1 MTVPAT
7 EYDWDEGRVVP
18 VTLPEVEGHYAL
30 CAVANDDYAG
40 AATVLF
46 EVDRTPPLF
55 QPGASVEDLGDGN
68 VTVFPFLNP
77 PELST
82 VRFTWVPGDAEC
94 PAPETFQDFFIV
106 PLTLMA
112 DQLPAT
118 YCIYGLDQAGN
129 ATDVVR
135 IPLDG

>member
-1 MTVPAT
+1 M
-7 EYDWDEGRVVP
+7 
-18 VTLPEVEGHYAL
+18 
-30 CAVANDDYAG
+30 
-40 AATVLF
+40 
-46 EVDRTPPLF
+46 
-55 QPGASVEDLGDGN
+55 
-68 VTVFPFLNP
+68 
-77 PELST
+77 
-82 VRFTWVPGDAEC
+82 PGDAEC

>member
-1 MTVPAT
+1 M
-7 EYDWDEGRVVP
+7 
-18 VTLPEVEGHYAL
+18 
-30 CAVANDDYAG
+30 
-40 AATVLF
+40 LF
-46 EVDRTPPLF
+46 SVDRTPPLF
-55 QPGASVEDLGDGN
+55 PAGVDIEDLGGGA
-68 VTVFPFLNP
+68 VVLRPHLNP
-77 PELST
+77 PELSN
-82 VRFTWVPGDAEC
+82 VRFAWGPLDQTDCA
-94 PAPETFQDFFIV
+94 TTDFQDFFIV

>member
-1 MTVPAT
+1 MPRGDHALS
-7 EYDWDEGRVVP
+7 VVLHLAMLLAETP
-18 VTLPEVEGHYAL
+18 SWELLP
-30 CAVANDDYAG
+30 
-40 AATVLF
+40 T
-46 EVDRTPPLF
+46 
-55 QPGASVEDLGDGN
+55 
-68 VTVFPFLNP
+68 